1 MFRLEGCWLREKKGI
16 MGERKNRGASHSQ
29 WVEAER
35 RKTAPHLVVYM
46 ETSVVRAVVYIPIDI
61 ESRCIISP
69 GGVCSIAAPCVFFS
83 SSSSSLANS
92 WQRKSFQIVSSP
104 SQYLNS
110 SFPINERGGR
120 ATSFIRSLE
129 RERER
134 ELLPACLLLFDC
146 WSWFPCVHQLVVS
159 SSSFL
164 IKQQRRSPRCRRR
177 RPKWIIFFSL
187 SLYPFLLF
195 SRLFC
200 ITVVV
205 VVARQ

>member
-1 MFRLEGCWLREKKGI
+1 MLRLEGCWLREKKGI

-129 RERER
+129 REREK
-134 ELLPACLLLFDC
+134 ESCCLPACFFLIAGAD
-146 WSWFPCVHQLVVS
+146 FPVCT

-164 IKQQRRSPRCRRR
+164 
-177 RPKWIIFFSL
+177 L
-187 SLYPFLLF
+187 LLLLF
-195 SRLFC
+195 
-200 ITVVV
+200 
-205 VVARQ
+205 